1 MKNLLT
7 ALFALLSL
15 LSLSSCVESSGQST
29 NQISDSGVRKATVKL
44 KTGANGLTQEQKNI
58 EQKLIKDNEVGAV
71 KHLYII
77 SSYTGDV
84 LEYSTVNGKITSGGK
99 RLSPKTVA
107 TGAGEYGGPDN
118 AVNIGDQTY
127 LTEEVLDDSG
137 AYGESSNYFYWFD
150 AQGNYHQYFPSGGT
164 YVHISDRP
172 LRVKKANFTFSS

>member
-1 MKNLLT
+1 MKNLFI
-7 ALFALLSL
+7 ALFASL
-15 LSLSSCVESSGQST
+15 LLISCVEQSRN
-29 NQISDSGVRKATVKL
+29 NQTSDSGVTKATVKL
-44 KTGANGLTQEQKNI
+44 KTNANGLTTEQKNI
-58 EQKLIKDNEVGAV
+58 GQKLVEDNETGSV

-99 RLSPKTVA
+99 RLSPKSVEGYNQGSYA
-107 TGAGEYGGPDN
+107 N
-118 AVNIGDQTY
+118 NMVNINGSDYVTN
-127 LTEEVLDDSG
+127 EVLDDSG

-164 YVHISDRP
+164 YVHISNRP